1 MATTENDKTSSGP
14 RRSAWVVPLLL
25 LLITTGVF
33 WEVRHLQFLNW
44 DETIHVTANE
54 YFDPVTPERVL
65 RFWQRPFSGMYIPV
79 VYTLWAGIAAF
90 ARNVPRPDG
99 TFALN
104 PSAFHTANLVV
115 HLLNVLLAYSLLHRL
130 VRKPWAAA
138 AGAALFAIHPLQVE
152 PVAWVPGFRDL
163 VAAFFSLLALRLYV
177 AMVDNP
183 SATRRGILYPAAF
196 VAFVLALLAKPGSAV
211 VPFVALALHRWALG
225 RPFLQGV
232 RLLWPWWIASLPPQL
247 ITRSEQSFATPTP
260 VWARP
265 FIAGDALAFYLGKLA
280 WPVGLCADYGR
291 TPEEVLGHA
300 WGYLTWLAPAV
311 LGVLVW
317 RGRARRP
324 MLLAAAAL
332 FSLGLLPVLGF
343 VPFIFQQFSTVAD
356 RYAYLALLGPAVA
369 LAWWLS
375 TQRRPAAGV
384 ATSAVLAALGFLSAF

>member
-1 MATTENDKTSSGP
+1 
-14 RRSAWVVPLLL
+14 
-25 LLITTGVF
+25 
-33 WEVRHLQFLNW
+33 
-44 DETIHVTANE
+44 
-54 YFDPVTPERVL
+54 
-65 RFWQRPFSGMYIPV
+65 
-79 VYTLWAGIAAF
+79 
-90 ARNVPRPDG
+90 
-99 TFALN
+99 
-104 PSAFHTANLVV
+104 
-115 HLLNVLLAYSLLHRL
+115 
-130 VRKPWAAA
+130 
-138 AGAALFAIHPLQVE
+138 
-152 PVAWVPGFRDL
+152 
-163 VAAFFSLLALRLYV
+163 
-177 AMVDNP
+177 
-183 SATRRGILYPAAF
+183 
-196 VAFVLALLAKPGSAV
+196 
-211 VPFVALALHRWALG
+211 
-225 RPFLQGV
+225 
-232 RLLWPWWIASLPPQL
+232 
-247 ITRSEQSFATPTP
+247 

-384 ATSAVLAALGFLSAF
+384 ATSAVLAALGFLSAFQTLHWYNNGTFWTHTIRHNPRSWLA